1 MVMKILEVLTI
12 YLGAYILLLA
22 ILKLWEKVK
31 KNAVKQLIN
40 AGKKDF
46 ENKQYTQQ
54 IKKYNWL
61 IRLNP
66 VPSNYSLRANAF
78 SNLKQ
83 YENAIKDI
91 SKAID
96 INPYYADFYKSRAF
110 YYSGIENN
118 DLAVKDYNSAIDLK
132 FNLKDYYYLFLFRAQ
147 SLEDNKEYQLAI
159 NDYDIAIKNIPEA
172 IEAYTGKGFCL
183 FELKEYDG
191 ALSCYQKA
199 IELDDKNYLA
209 FYSRGEL
216 FYQLKKVDEALQDL
230 NKALELRPTTENSYL
245 FLWLGVLYAVN
256 GKENEKAMSF
266 LQKAK
271 ELNNEDAQECIDE
284 LNNTGKIIMEW

>member
-1 MVMKILEVLTI
+1 MAMRIFEILII

-22 ILKLWEKVK
+22 ILKLWGKGRKFVL
-31 KNAVKQLIN
+31 KQLII
-40 AGKKDF
+40 AGDKDF
-46 ENKQYTQQ
+46 ENKRYNQR
-54 IKKYNWL
+54 IKKLNWL

-66 VPSNYSLRANAF
+66 IPSNYSLRAGAF
-78 SNLKQ
+78 SSLEQ
-83 YENAIKDI
+83 YDNAIKDI

-96 INPYYADFYKSRAF
+96 INPYYADFYRSRAY
-110 YYSGIENN
+110 YYSKIEKN

-147 SLEDNKEYQLAI
+147 SFEDNNEYQLAI
-159 NDYDIAIKNIPEA
+159 NDYDIAIKNIPDE

-183 FELKEYDG
+183 FKLEKYDD

-199 IELDDKNYLA
+199 VELDNNSFWA
-209 FYSRGEL
+209 FYNRGEL
-216 FYQLKKVDEALQDL
+216 FYHLKKVNEALQDL
-230 NKALELRPTTENSYL
+230 NKALELRPTTESSSL
-245 FLWLGVLYAVN
+245 FLWLGVLYAVD
-256 GKENEKAMSF
+256 GKDNETAMSF

-271 ELNNEDAQECIDE
+271 ELGHNDAQECINE